1 MSKPREFCV
10 LINEPHASMNN
21 RYSIY
26 SCTDKSEQIPDREYL
41 EVIEKSAYDELEARL
56 HGHLTGMR
64 EDLDKA
70 WKQADKLAEALD
82 DGLYLYCEDKSTG
95 GCMQCQTCTYIEETI
110 KPALK
115 EYRGE
120 K

>member
-1 MSKPREFCV
+1 MPLMEDFNHKEGVKYMIQRIEE
-10 LINEPHASMNN
+10 LKAMNN
-21 RYSIY
+21 
-26 SCTDKSEQIPDREYL
+26 
-41 EVIEKSAYDELEARL
+41 ELR
-56 HGHLTGMR
+56 
-64 EDLDKA
+64 
-70 WKQADKLAEALD
+70 KQADKLAEALD

>member
-1 MSKPREFCV
+1 MSKPREFFADSGCYY
-10 LINEPHASMNN
+10 ITENDGTNEIEPEEM
-21 RYSIY
+21 
-26 SCTDKSEQIPDREYL
+26 L
-41 EVIEKSAYDELEARL
+41 LIEKY
-56 HGHLTGMR
+56 H
-64 EDLDKA
+64 
-70 WKQADKLAEALD
+70 ADKLAEALD